1 MPPDVRQVISAMG
14 NAVLLSPADVGV
26 IRRYVHA
33 KYAALPGRER
43 AEIVAT
49 AVRQTVNRRL
59 PDLPADVKERIAG
72 RLVRQCLVS
81 ERRAIEPE
89 DVLDACASVALPD
102 PAMEA
107 LILDPVLRWMQ
118 ERAPG
123 QWSGERLAARLFGQQ
138 LLQDGAR
145 ETSFAVD
152 LLPAGRELEETAE
165 LAGAALDKR
174 RRISAAAI
182 PKLAWAAAVV
192 VLVGSIAATAYLSG
206 KEEAILLEPASA
218 PLPAIE
224 FPVLQ
229 APSTDIGMPDA
240 MRYREIDT
248 TAVKAYLNGRDSL
261 LADEPYFSAIV
272 DSARQHDVSPL
283 LLFAITGQE
292 QGFVPKS
299 AKHAKQ
305 IANNPFN
312 VFHSWEEFNTDIGH
326 SADIAARTVSR
337 QASKRPEGF
346 DPFEWLNETYAE
358 DPNWANGVKLIF
370 DKLMSLQD
378 LPYR

>member
-1 MPPDVRQVISAMG
+1 MEHAS
-14 NAVLLSPADVGV
+14 LLSPADVRV

-33 KYAALPGRER
+33 KYAALPGGKR

-59 PDLPADVKERIAG
+59 PELPSDVKERIAG
-72 RLVRQCLVS
+72 RLIRQCLVS

-118 ERAPG
+118 ERVPG
-123 QWSGERLAARLFGQQ
+123 QWSEERLAARLFGQRMR
-138 LLQDGAR
+138 QDGDCLDSLFSDR
-145 ETSFAVD
+145 R
-152 LLPAGRELEETAE
+152 PAGREPGDADSL
-165 LAGAALDKR
+165 
-174 RRISAAAI
+174 SAAAI
-182 PKLAWAAAVV
+182 AAQRRFSAAAVPKLAWAAAVC
-192 VLVGSIAATAYLSG
+192 VLAGGIAAAAMLS
-206 KEEAILLEPASA
+206 EEESA
-218 PLPAIE
+218 PPQSMTAS
-224 FPVLQ
+224 PVTVESSFMQ
-229 APSTDIGMPDA
+229 TPSPDVGMPESL
-240 MRYREIDT
+240 RYREIDAA
-248 TAVKAYLNGRDSL
+248 AVKAYLNGRDSL

-272 DSARQHDVSPL
+272 NGAQEHDVNPL

-299 AKHAKQ
+299 AKHAKR

-312 VFHSWEEFNTDIGH
+312 VFHSWEEFNSDIGH

-358 DPNWANGVKLIF
+358 DPNWANGVRLLF
-370 DKLMSLQD
+370 DKLTSLQGS
-378 LPYR
+378 YNR